1 MRFITT
7 LGVGVIALSAVSAAQ
22 SADLLGTSVSI
33 SQIRATATYP
43 ASGHSQAV
51 VQGGMVSSFS
61 ELPMWQGM
69 ESNQFAGMPF
79 SDSAPVFVYANQPL
93 ATDGYVFDEALSRG
107 RVLVEPG
114 RVTLS
119 QSIPGSE
126 PLKEQMAHPVNMG
139 MGGLDQK
146 VENHS
151 AWLSLMQA
159 PFTPYRL
166 WVAPNS
172 VLEIAVDVT
181 LTHLMDPA
189 IFSTD
194 PLLSQAFGQTV
205 TGVSASSAATFSM
218 SLGGQQ
224 AGSSASISSLGAYAI
239 DHLGQVTLSGGNQQG
254 LHTLVARFEN
264 TSASSVLVD
273 FDLSFETATSLR
285 TTFDPALVNSVPEP
299 STWALMLTGVAFAGL
314 FARRRQT
321 A

>member
-1 MRFITT
+1 MRFIAT
-7 LGVGVIALSAVSAAQ
+7 LALGAIALSAMSTAQ
-22 SADLLGTSVSI
+22 SAELLGTSI
-33 SQIRATATYP
+33 SVNQIRATTTYL
-43 ASGHSQAV
+43 ASGTSERV
-51 VQGGMVSSFS
+51 VQGGLVSSFS

-107 RVLVEPG
+107 RILVEPG

-139 MGGLDQK
+139 MGGLDQQ

-166 WVAPNS
+166 SVAPNS
-172 VLEIAVDVT
+172 ALEIAVDVT
-181 LTHLMDPA
+181 LTHLMDPS

-239 DHLGQVTLSGGNQQG
+239 NHLGQVTLSGGNQQG

-264 TSASSVLVD
+264 TTASDVLVD
-273 FDLSFETATSLR
+273 FDLSLETATSLR

-299 STWALMLTGVAFAGL
+299 ATWALMLSGLALAGVS
-314 FARRRQT
+314 ARRRQ
-321 A
+321 AA